1 MDGGYI
7 PLMQMTMNTR
17 KRIGEALVETK
28 AISQQQLDQ
37 AIAFQ
42 KGKNKRIG
50 KILVELGFAQKER
63 NADGC

>member
-17 KRIGEALVETK
+17 KRIGEALVETMT
-28 AISQQQLDQ
+28 ISQQQLDQ

-50 KILVELGFAQKER
+50 KILILWRSARV
-63 NADGC
+63 